1 MVALDAAVVVRV
13 EVGHVAGLEGGVL
26 LKVQA
31 RRVHVGAQDVKALFE
46 RGGAQVDEHKVLA
59 VVSGIHLVA
68 CLELAAFGDYGLQV
82 DVSCLLGHLDAGLD
96 AQALGLVLAQ
106 KLLIAA
112 AKLLELLDLLWRV
125 LFPCAGTLHD
135 AGSFRIDRAG

>member
-1 MVALDAAVVVRV
+1 M
-13 EVGHVAGLEGGVL
+13 
-26 LKVQA
+26 
-31 RRVHVGAQDVKALFE
+31 GAQDVKALIE

-59 VVSGIHLVA
+59 VVGGVHLVA
-68 CLELAAFGDYGLQV
+68 CLELAAFGD
-82 DVSCLLGHLDAGLD
+82 HD

-125 LFPCAGTLHD
+125 LFSMRRD
-135 AGSFRIDRAG
+135 AP